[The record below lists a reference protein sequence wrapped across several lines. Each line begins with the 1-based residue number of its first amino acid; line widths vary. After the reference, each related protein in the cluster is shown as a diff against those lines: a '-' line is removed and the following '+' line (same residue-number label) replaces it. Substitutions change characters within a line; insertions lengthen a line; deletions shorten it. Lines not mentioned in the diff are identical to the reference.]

1 MFYPMFSNLRTL
13 YKLFFFPFGIFP
25 NMDSYWKENERRN
38 EGTEGGRERRKGR
51 ENNTRT
57 NDSTAL
63 DKGYTVLIIKHRF
76 TMNEESSD
84 TIPIFK

>member
-1 MFYPMFSNLRTL
+1 
-13 YKLFFFPFGIFP
+13 
-25 NMDSYWKENERRN
+25 MDSYWKENERERN
-38 EGTEGGRERRKGR
+38 GGTDGGREGRKGR

-76 TMNEESSD
+76 TMSE
-84 TIPIFK
+84 